1 MVQCGGLRAESLEHL
16 GNVGRNVL
24 TGPDLKS
31 VDLSVLK
38 NFKIKE
44 RAGVQFRAEAFNLTN
59 RPNFG
64 QPGSTVG
71 AANFGVVQ
79 TTRSS
84 RGDFGS
90 SRQIEFALRF
100 LF

>member
-1 MVQCGGLRAESLEHL
+1 LNPLNTF
-16 GNVGRNVL
+16 GNTGRNVL

-31 VDLSVLK
+31 VDVSILK
-38 NFKIKE
+38 KFKIKE
-44 RAGVQFRAEAFNLTN
+44 RAGMQFRAEAFNLAN

-64 QPGSTVG
+64 QPGNTVG
-71 AANFGVVQ
+71 ASNFGVVQ
-79 TTRSS
+79 NTRSS

-90 SRQIEFALRF
+90 SRQIEFSLRF